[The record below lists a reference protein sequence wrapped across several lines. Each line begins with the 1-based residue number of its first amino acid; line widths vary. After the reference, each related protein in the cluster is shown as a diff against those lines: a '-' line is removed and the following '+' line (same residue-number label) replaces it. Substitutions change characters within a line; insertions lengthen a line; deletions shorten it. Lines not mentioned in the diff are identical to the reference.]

1 VTGPVRRLAG
11 AARQNP
17 VWARVQRKI
26 DTVVAVRTD
35 PALHDVRERVER
47 VERGQADVRAE
58 LRAELQAGLD
68 AVRRT
73 VDERCDALAGDL
85 RRLEDELRRL
95 SDGVAELREQHGR
108 VTFDVDRLGPHVAA
122 LEVRIADRE
131 RAEGP
136 VEVSSPEDVPEARRL
151 LDDVL
156 REHERIRVRFSGIA
170 LYEERLRKL
179 EAARWSGPADGST
192 GSDGADGAGTA

>member
-1 VTGPVRRLAG
+1 MTGGVRRLAG

-17 VWARVQRKI
+17 VWARVQRKL
-26 DTVVAVRTD
+26 DTVVAVRTE
-35 PALHDVRERVER
+35 PALQGVRDRVQH
-47 VERGQADVRAE
+47 GDADVRAE

-68 AVRRT
+68 ALRRT
-73 VDERCDALAGDL
+73 VDERCDALAGDV
-85 RRLEDELRRL
+85 RRLEDELRRV
-95 SDGVAELREQHGR
+95 SDGLAELREQHGR
-108 VTFDVDRLGPHVAA
+108 VSFDVDRLGPHVAA

-136 VEVSSPEDVPEARRL
+136 VEVGSPEDLTEARRL
-151 LDDVL
+151 LDDVV

-179 EAARWSGPADGST
+179 EAARWP
-192 GSDGADGAGTA
+192 GADGGPGAD

>member
-1 VTGPVRRLAG
+1 MTGPVRRLAG

-35 PALHDVRERVER
+35 PALQDVRERLER
-47 VERGQADVRAE
+47 VDADARAE
-58 LRAELQAGLD
+58 LRAGLQAGLD

-108 VTFDVDRLGPHVAA
+108 VSFDVDRLGPHVAA

-136 VEVSSPEDVPEARRL
+136 VEVGSSEDVTEARRL
-151 LDDVL
+151 LDDVV

-179 EAARWSGPADGST
+179 EAARWLSPVDGST
-192 GSDGADGAGTA
+192 GSDGAGTA